1 MSIRYGLQARFITLV
16 IIALLL
22 SLLALAGLLQR
33 QVSLQRDVV
42 ELTRESI
49 QNLVLERLQEQARA
63 VGDTTAEVLINPL
76 YNFDLEMIGRIVGD
90 VLAQPDVQYATVF
103 DPQGAVIH
111 DGSDAIA
118 SYGQVMSDPL
128 AAKAIGASETLL
140 QRDSDVV
147 DVSSPILLGD
157 ERLGGVRIGYS
168 LASVQRYEVEA
179 TRALEERLN
188 SISRRY
194 FLGVTG
200 LIGLAILLGIIVSVI
215 MQRVLIRPIR
225 RLADAALE
233 IEAGNLSVSLP
244 GKDNK
249 DEIGELI
256 RAFERMTE
264 GIARRDRDIRRI
276 ANTDSLTGL
285 ANRRSFRESL
295 DAHVA
300 FGRKSSFAVI
310 LADIDDFKPVND
322 SWGHDA
328 GDKLL
333 CRFAERFREVVNAD
347 EQIETK
353 PARLGG
359 DEFILLVQAAPGV
372 DTPLRQLVT
381 RLAERLIEEF
391 GRPTTIDDRT
401 FQFSASF
408 GIAVFPDDG
417 ITASQIMKAGDVAMY
432 EAKRAGKNRYSFHDR
447 STSNPGRRK
456 TLSEDASGGS

>member
-1 MSIRYGLQARFITLV
+1 MKIRYGLQARYLSLV
-16 IIALLL
+16 IVALLVA
-22 SLLALAGLLQR
+22 LLALVASLQR
-33 QVSLQRDVV
+33 QLSLQRDVI

-49 QNLVLERLQEQARA
+49 QALVLERQREQATA
-63 VGDTTAEVLINPL
+63 IGSSTAEALINPL
-76 YNFDLEMIGRIVGD
+76 YNFDLEIIGRIVSD
-90 VLAQPDVQYATVF
+90 VLSQPDVQYATVF

-128 AAKAIGASETLL
+128 AAKIIGEQELLL
-140 QRDSDVV
+140 QHEGDVV
-147 DVSSPILLGD
+147 DVSAPILLGD

-168 LASVQRYEVEA
+168 LASARRYEVAA

-188 SISRRY
+188 DISRRY
-194 FLGVTG
+194 FFGVAG
-200 LIGLAILLGIIVSVI
+200 LLVLAIVLGIIVSII
-215 MQRVLIRPIR
+215 MQRVLVRPIR
-225 RLADAALE
+225 RLADAAQE
-233 IEAGNLSVSLP
+233 IEAGNLSVNLP
-244 GKDNK
+244 GRDNK

-285 ANRRSFRESL
+285 ANRRAFRESL

-300 FGRKSSFAVI
+300 LGRKSAFAVV

-322 SWGHDA
+322 SWGHDV
-328 GDKLL
+328 GDQLL

-347 EQIETK
+347 GEIVTE

-359 DEFILLVQAAPGV
+359 DEFILLVKTAPGV
-372 DTPLRQLVT
+372 DVPLRQLLT
-381 RLAERLIEEF
+381 RLADRLIEDF
-391 GRPTTIDDRT
+391 RRPTTIDGRN

-417 ITASQIMKAGDVAMY
+417 VTASQLMKASDLAMY
-432 EAKRAGKNRYSFHDR
+432 EAKRAGKHRYAFHAR
-447 STSNPGRRK
+447 
-456 TLSEDASGGS
+456 DA